1 MRLTDHKA
9 LTGDWKVAY
18 SILVEK
24 PEGKRSLGRSR
35 LRWEDNII
43 RDLQKVG
50 RRGSDRITFV
60 ASDFGFY
67 KMRGIY

>member
-1 MRLTDHKA
+1 M
-9 LTGDWKVAY
+9 GDWKVAY

-24 PEGKRSLGRSR
+24 PEGKGSLGRSR

-50 RRGSDRITFV
+50 RRGRDRITFV
-60 ASDFGFY
+60 ARDFGFY
-67 KMRGIY
+67 KMRGIS